1 MDLHVKVLAAF
12 HLILG
17 VLGLMGSL
25 LVVLVSG
32 GLAGIINMAAIDD
45 PNAFL
50 AVPVV
55 GLLGGILVMLI
66 LTLSVPGIIAGVGL
80 LKRRPWAR
88 ILTIVLSVLNL
99 VIIPFGTLLGIY
111 GLWVL
116 LSQNTAPLFGVAST
130 IAPVAPPTPRRPCR
144 DRGPLRTSRH
154 RHGRAHTRVL
164 GSCGWAPAAA
174 QACSKAAP
182 TFARCMVGQTASL
195 RRVRR
200 SPGEGGQG
208 SRGAR
213 HPTRGRRSSVG
224 RAADS

>member
-25 LVVLVSG
+25 MVVLIFG

-55 GLLGGILVMLI
+55 GLVGGILVMLI
-66 LTLSVPGIIAGVGL
+66 FTLSVPGIIAGIGL

-88 ILTIVLSVLNL
+88 ILTIVLSALNL
-99 VIIPFGTLLGIY
+99 IIIPFGTLLGIY

-116 LSQNTAPLFGVAST
+116 FSQETARLFGATPSTAPDVL
-130 IAPVAPPTPRRPCR
+130 PTPPN
-144 DRGPLRTSRH
+144 L
-154 RHGRAHTRVL
+154 
-164 GSCGWAPAAA
+164 
-174 QACSKAAP
+174 
-182 TFARCMVGQTASL
+182 
-195 RRVRR
+195 
-200 SPGEGGQG
+200 
-208 SRGAR
+208 
-213 HPTRGRRSSVG
+213 
-224 RAADS
+224 